1 MSTPTP
7 IPLAIDKVPS
17 VESGT
22 GIVTGIQ
29 SGYTPASQPVV
40 NVVPLSENVIKDSDF
55 WLQNPK
61 VLIDPKRIF
70 NIVPSAN
77 LPPRERLNAMVRLGG
92 LVSFGIMIWKGS
104 TSYIIIFIIVAI
116 YTLYLEKMSS
126 ATRERFADCRAGD
139 GEKYVPGVARSRP
152 GSTVDS
158 FKDLKAVPDP
168 QYDATT
174 YRESMYSR
182 PATQLIRNQ
191 VRRVDI
197 PKPKTLFDELSEKPD
212 MVTQTFT
219 QETACDKDFGRGA
232 TNVVE
237 GIDFSALLR
246 KLSDKPVARNQLYNN
261 FTRNRIGGTTRGCQY
276 FLKNKNINPLPISEM
291 DQIQQIIQNRNNTTV
306 NAFKQN
312 NILDKEAVFGTSVR
326 FLGDRPATTSGR
338 GSYVSNPNDS
348 KMARSDMDPT
358 TAGKFASPN
367 QILTNPNRTY
377 Y

>member
-1 MSTPTP
+1 MSTPSP

-40 NVVPLSENVIKDSDF
+40 NVIPLSENVIKDSDF

-61 VLIDPKRIF
+61 VLFDPKRIF
-70 NIVPSAN
+70 NIIPSTN

-92 LVSFGIMIWKGS
+92 LVSFGIMVWKGS
-104 TSYIIIFIIVAI
+104 ATYIIIFIVVAI
-116 YTLYLEKMSS
+116 YTLYLERMST
-126 ATRERFADCRAGD
+126 AKERFCPESDD
-139 GEKYVPGVARSRP
+139 QQYVPGVARTRP
-152 GSTVDS
+152 GSRVDS
-158 FKDLKAVPDP
+158 FKDLKTVPEP

-174 YRESMYSR
+174 YRESMYSK
-182 PATQLIRNQ
+182 PASQLIRNQ

-232 TNVVE
+232 SNVVE
-237 GIDFSALLR
+237 GIDFSSLLR
-246 KLSDKPVARNQLYNN
+246 KLSDKPVARNQLYNS
-261 FTRNRIGGTTRGCQY
+261 FSRNRIGGTTRGCQY
-276 FLKNKNINPLPISEM
+276 FLKNKNINPKPISEM

-312 NILDKEAVFGTSVR
+312 NILDKESVFGTAVR
-326 FLGDRPATTSGR
+326 FLGDKPATTSGR
-338 GSYVSNPNDS
+338 GSYVSNPNS
-348 KMARSDMDPT
+348 STAPRSDMDPT
-358 TAGKFASPN
+358 TAGRLQSPN
-367 QILTNPNRTY
+367 QILSNPNRTY

>member
-40 NVVPLSENVIKDSDF
+40 NVIPLSENVIKDSDF

-61 VLIDPKRIF
+61 VLIDPKKIF
-70 NIVPSAN
+70 NLFPSAN

-92 LVSFGIMIWKGS
+92 LVSFGIMVWKGS
-104 TSYIIIFIIVAI
+104 ATYIIIFIVVAI
-116 YTLYLEKMSS
+116 YTLYLEKMS
-126 ATRERFADCRAGD
+126 AAKERFFPETD
-139 GEKYVPGVARSRP
+139 GQRYVPGAARTRP
-152 GSTVDS
+152 ASTVDS
-158 FKDLKAVPDP
+158 FKDLKTVPEP
-168 QYDATT
+168 QYDGTT
-174 YRESMYSR
+174 YRESMYSK
-182 PATQLIRNQ
+182 PASQLIRNQ

-232 TNVVE
+232 SNVVE
-237 GIDFSALLR
+237 GIDFSSLLR
-246 KLSDKPVARNQLYNN
+246 KLSDKPVARNQLYNS
-261 FTRNRIGGTTRGCQY
+261 FSRNRIGGTTRGCQY

-312 NILDKEAVFGTSVR
+312 NILDKESVFGTAVR
-326 FLGDRPATTSGR
+326 FLGDKPATTSGR
-338 GSYVSNPNDS
+338 GSYVSNPNAS
-348 KMARSDMDPT
+348 TAPRSDMDPT
-358 TAGKFASPN
+358 TAGRLQSPN
-367 QILTNPNRTY
+367 QILSNPNRTY